1 MTGNKRI
8 SEQNLNLNKVVV
20 GWREWAKLPE
30 LCIPAI
36 KVKIDTGAKTSALHA
51 FDVNVFHKLGKR
63 YVRFNIH
70 PLQNNNHISRHCI
83 AEVADERV
91 IKSSNGQKESRY
103 VIRSVIQIGSLRQNI
118 YITLT
123 NRDFMSYR
131 MLLGRGAMRLLIVDP
146 AISFCQ
152 EKLTKRDSFAIY
164 NAVLKP
170 KEKRKKQKG
179 EKKLKIEKNRHENQL
194 RKQEE
199 ELRTR
204 RGRTRT

>member
-1 MTGNKRI
+1 MTGKKRTN
-8 SEQNLNLNKVVV
+8 EQNLNLNKVVV

-51 FDVNVFHKLGKR
+51 FDVKVFRKLGKR
-63 YVRFNIH
+63 YARFNIH
-70 PLQNNNHISRHCI
+70 PLQNNNSISRRCI

-103 VIRSVIQIGSLRQNI
+103 VIRSAIQIGSLRQNI

-131 MLLGRGAMRLLIVDP
+131 MLLGRGAMRFLIVDP
-146 AISFCQ
+146 AMSFCQ
-152 EKLTKRDSFAIY
+152 GKLTKKDSFAIY
-164 NAVLKP
+164 HAVMKSKQNEVNKLLNP
-170 KEKRKKQKG
+170 EK
-179 EKKLKIEKNRHENQL
+179 
-194 RKQEE
+194 
-199 ELRTR
+199 
-204 RGRTRT
+204 